1 MKKMTSTIQLLYFS
15 DLLPHKYPEDSANL
29 FAALEKHHVAY
40 GFIKGAKD
48 IRIRD
53 FMPIQIRGR
62 FKRDNV
68 LFRYEPSYLK
78 DHRDLQTDFLQD
90 IDTNWQLVNG
100 WRPPRDFDKSEINL
114 DGSNISVSYTHL
126 TLPTIC
132 SV

>member
-1 MKKMTSTIQLLYFS
+1 MRQQPTSLLEAFKRKEAPVRKRECYVQLLYFS
-15 DLLPHKYPEDSANL
+15 DLLPDKYPEDSANL
-29 FAALEKHHVAY
+29 FRALEKYRVAY

-78 DHRDLQTDFLQD
+78 NHRDLQTDFFA
-90 IDTNWQLVNG
+90 G
-100 WRPPRDFDKSEINL
+100 
-114 DGSNISVSYTHL
+114 H
-126 TLPTIC
+126 
-132 SV
+132 